1 MIKTVVREHH
11 WSPEI
16 VGDLFINGYDHESLE
31 YWYDDCVEAN
41 AELKKKETQ

>member
-16 VGDLFINGYDHESLE
+16 VGDLFINGDDHESLE
-31 YWYDDCVEAN
+31 FWYDDCVQMN
-41 AELKKKETQ
+41 KELKDKEPK